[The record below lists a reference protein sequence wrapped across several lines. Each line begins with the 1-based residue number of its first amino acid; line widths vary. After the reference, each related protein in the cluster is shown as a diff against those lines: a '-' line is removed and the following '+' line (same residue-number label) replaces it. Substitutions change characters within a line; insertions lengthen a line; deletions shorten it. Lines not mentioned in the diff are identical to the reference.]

1 MTFPTDFLNMKKL
14 ILLGVSLSL
23 TMAGVAEEKST
34 ELQVPTF
41 GSMRIDLAT
50 ALKLARAR
58 NSDIALAREAV
69 KQSGAQLKQKEYL
82 LIPTLSFGASY
93 HHTEG
98 PLQETDGN
106 ILKNVNRSSGY
117 FGAGAGAVGAGS
129 PAVPGLSLTVNL
141 ADAYFEPLAARQN
154 QAAVVA
160 VGDAVNNTVL
170 LEVAEAYLDLVRA
183 QAHVAVT
190 EEAVHNASE
199 LAQHTRD
206 FAASGEGLQ
215 SDAQRAEVERLIRQG
230 KLEAA
235 RGNLA
240 ITGAELA
247 RLLHLEADV
256 ELQPV
261 DTNVAALSLIDAAK
275 PLNELVAAALKSRPE
290 IRQSQALINRA
301 EQRLKQSKY
310 GPLLPNIAM
319 GVSTGRFGGGTGG
332 AFANMDDR
340 TDLNALVFWRLNN
353 FGLGEKERIKER
365 RSILAQSKRSQEG
378 LIDVIIAEVKQAY
391 VEVASRQRQITIA
404 EDAVKSAQSSF
415 ALNRSR
421 IFERQGLPIEMLQA
435 IQSLANARQYYVNT
449 VTAFNQAQ
457 YRLHTSLGQ
466 AASNPK

>member
-1 MTFPTDFLNMKKL
+1 MKKM
-14 ILLGVSLSL
+14 ILLGVVLSL
-23 TMAGVAEEKST
+23 TMTGVAEEEAPKV
-34 ELQVPTF
+34 QVPTF
-41 GSMRIDLAT
+41 GTMRIDLAT
-50 ALKLARAR
+50 ALRLARVR

-82 LIPTLSFGASY
+82 LIPTLSFGASF

-98 PLQETDGN
+98 PLQETGGT
-106 ILKNVNRSSGY
+106 IQPSVNRSSGY

-154 QAAVVA
+154 QAAVAA
-160 VGDAVNNTVL
+160 VGDTVHNTVL
-170 LEVAEAYLDLVRA
+170 LEVAEAYLELVRS
-183 QAHVAVT
+183 QAHVAVA
-190 EEAVHNASE
+190 EEAVQNASE

-215 SDAQRAEVERLIRQG
+215 SDVQRAEVERLIRLG
-230 KLEAA
+230 KLEVA

-247 RLLHLEADV
+247 RLLHLEAGV
-256 ELQPV
+256 ELRPV
-261 DTNVAALSLIDAAK
+261 DANIAALPLIDSAK
-275 PLNELVAAALKSRPE
+275 PLNELVAAALESRPE

-310 GPLLPNIAM
+310 GPLVPNIAL
-319 GVSTGRFGGGTGG
+319 GASTGRFGGGTGG
-332 AFANMDDR
+332 AFDNTDNR

-353 FGLGEKERIKER
+353 FGLGEKERIKEK
-365 RSILAQSKRSQEG
+365 RSILAQSKHSQEG
-378 LIDVIIAEVKQAY
+378 LIDAIIAEVKQAY
-391 VEVASRQRQITIA
+391 VEVTSRQKQIIIA

-415 ALNRSR
+415 ALNHSR
-421 IFERQGLPIEMLQA
+421 TFERQGLPIEMLQA
-435 IQSLANARQYYVNT
+435 IQSLASARQYYLDT

-457 YRLHTSLGQ
+457 YRLYTSLGQ
-466 AASNPK
+466 SPSNQK